1 MTLEVD
7 ANREVR
13 SGMKTRRRCR
23 DDKSLTLELVALY
36 LINIEKLKQMHLNS
50 VTAFGKLVDDLRAV
64 FTGSSV

>member
-23 DDKSLTLELVALY
+23 EDKSLTLELVALY
-36 LINIEKLKQMHLNS
+36 LINIEISKTNALEFSHS
-50 VTAFGKLVDDLRAV
+50 IW
-64 FTGSSV
+64 